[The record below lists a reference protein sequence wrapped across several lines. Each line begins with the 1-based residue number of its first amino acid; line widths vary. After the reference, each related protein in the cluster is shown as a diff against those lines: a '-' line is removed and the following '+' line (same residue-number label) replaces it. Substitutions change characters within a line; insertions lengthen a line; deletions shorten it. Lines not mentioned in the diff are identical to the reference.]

1 MDAAIISFLSQF
13 ISEERQEILKQVL
26 RNRTKY
32 LTVCLEDIYHP
43 HNASAVL
50 RTCDCLGLLDVHI
63 VEKDNRFC
71 PSPQIA
77 KGTYKWL
84 NIHHYREEQEH
95 TAGLIRQLRSQ
106 NYRIV
111 ATTPHQHDVALE
123 DFDISKGKVALFFG
137 TEHSGISP
145 TLMQEADEFLKI
157 PIYGFAESLNIS
169 VAAAIIIHHLML
181 QLRSQKSFNW
191 KLTEEE
197 YNIQLV
203 NWMKKSVKNAEPL
216 IEHFL
221 SKSQ

>member
-26 RNRTKY
+26 SNRTKY

-63 VEKDNRFC
+63 VEKENRFC

-95 TAGLIRQLRSQ
+95 TSGLIRQLRSQ

-123 DFDISKGKVALFFG
+123 NFDISKGKVALFFG
-137 TEHSGISP
+137 TEHSGISS

-157 PIYGFAESLNIS
+157 PIYGFAESMNIS

-216 IEHFL
+216 IQHFL
-221 SKSQ
+221 SKSE

>member
-1 MDAAIISFLSQF
+1 MDTAIIDFLSQF
-13 ISEERQEILKQVL
+13 ISEERQDLLRKVL
-26 RNRTKY
+26 GNRTRY
-32 LTVCLEDIYHP
+32 ITVCLEDVFHP

-50 RTCDCLGLLDVHI
+50 RTCDCMGLLDVHI
-63 VEKDNRFC
+63 VENENRFC

-84 NIHHYREEQEH
+84 NIHRYRKEEQH
-95 TAGLIRQLRSQ
+95 TAGLIRHLRSQ

-123 DFDISKGKVALFFG
+123 DFDITKGKVALFFG
-137 TEHSGISP
+137 TEHTGISP
-145 TLMQEADEFLKI
+145 TLMEEADEFLKI

-169 VAAAIIIHHLML
+169 VAAAMIIHHLML

-191 KLTEEE
+191 KLSEEE
-197 YNIQLV
+197 YNAQLIS
-203 NWMKKSVKNAEPL
+203 WMKKSVKNVEPL

-221 SKSQ
+221 TKSH

>member
-1 MDAAIISFLSQF
+1 MDTAIISFLSQF
-13 ISEERQEILKQVL
+13 ISEERQKILKQVL
-26 RNRTKY
+26 SNRTKY

-63 VEKDNRFC
+63 VEKENRFC

-84 NIHHYREEQEH
+84 NIHRYREEQEH

-157 PIYGFAESLNIS
+157 PIYGFAESMNIS

-181 QLRSQKSFNW
+181 QLRSQKNFNW
-191 KLTEEE
+191 KLSEEE

-221 SKSQ
+221 SKSE